1 MNIPGII
8 DTLLFPIKWVI
19 ELILVSAHWL
29 LTQAGLDPN
38 AGLTWVLSILC
49 LVLIVRAALI
59 PLFVRQIKG
68 QRKMMEIAPQLKK
81 IQEKYKGN
89 RDQFSREALSRETME
104 LYRRS
109 GTSPFSSCLP
119 LLVQMP
125 IFFGLFNTL
134 NSAQRGTEAAG
145 VGLLTHPLAVSF
157 GHAKLFGA
165 PLNLSIST
173 ASQATNGTTALVITI
188 AVVMIVLMSA
198 SQFITQL
205 QIVSKNVSPETK
217 ASPMY
222 RQQRMLVYVLPF
234 IFIYSGIAFPL
245 GVMFYWV
252 FSNVWTMGQQFLVI
266 RNNPTPGSE
275 AAKLREERLARKA
288 QRKGDAEDLQLATI
302 DGVPEIAPRVNTQRV
317 QPARKGRAKKPGE
330 RRA

>member
-1 MNIPGII
+1 MNIPGVI

-19 ELILVSAHWL
+19 ELLLVSFHWL
-29 LTQAGLDPN
+29 LTTIGLDPN
-38 AGLTWVLSILC
+38 SGLTWVLSILG
-49 LVLIVRAALI
+49 LVIVVRAALI

-81 IQEKYKGN
+81 IQEKYKGK
-89 RDQFSREALSRETME
+89 RDQFSREAMSRETME
-104 LYRRS
+104 LYRRA

-119 LLVQMP
+119 LLIQMP
-125 IFFGLFNTL
+125 IFFGLFSTL
-134 NSAQRGTEAAG
+134 NNAQRGTESAG
-145 VGLLTHPLAVSF
+145 VGLLSHPLAISF

-165 PLNLSIST
+165 PLNRSISD
-173 ASQATNGTTALVITI
+173 ANGDVLVITI
-188 AVVMIVLMSA
+188 AVVMIMLMSA

-222 RQQRMLVYVLPF
+222 KQQRYLVYILPF

-252 FSNVWTMGQQFLVI
+252 FSNVWTMGQQFIVI
-266 RNNPTPGSE
+266 RNMPTPGSE
-275 AAKLREERLARKA
+275 AAKSREERLARRA
-288 QRKGDAEDLQLATI
+288 QRKSADTSGPLETTPTTSAVEPT
-302 DGVPEIAPRVNTQRV
+302 PRVNTQRV
-317 QPARKGRAKKPGE
+317 QPARKSRARKPGE